1 MRDLPR
7 SATDL
12 RRTQVVKVLGAA
24 DEGRWDAFVESCP
37 AATFFHRVGWKRVIE
52 GSLGHDCHY
61 LYVETAGEIR
71 GVLPLVHIRSRLF
84 SNALISN
91 AFCVYGGPAA
101 KDRDAYD
108 ALEGAAVDLAGTLG
122 VDYLEFR
129 SRSRGNVDW
138 LCNQDLYVAFRS
150 RLDPNPEAN
159 LLAIPRKQ
167 RAMVRKGIKAALASR
182 VEPDI
187 DRFYSIY
194 AESLRNL
201 GTPVLPKRYF
211 ATLKETFGEACDVLT
226 VTSSGRPLASVV
238 SFYFRDEVH
247 PYYGGGIRAA
257 RASAANDFM
266 YWELM
271 RRACGRGYRVF
282 DFGRSKRGTGSF
294 AFKRHWGFE
303 PEPLCY
309 EFLLFRGSEL
319 PAYNPANPKYKAAIA
334 LWKKLPLGVANMLGP
349 VLARNLG

>member
-1 MRDLPR
+1 MMHLPTR
-7 SATDL
+7 ATEFG
-12 RRTQVVKVLGAA
+12 RTLAVKALGAA

-37 AATFFHRVGWKRVIE
+37 ASTFFHRAGWRRVIE

-61 LYVETAGEIR
+61 LYVEAEGEIR

-91 AFCVYGGPAA
+91 AFCVYGGPATL
-101 KDRDAYD
+101 DRDAYE
-108 ALEGAAVDLAGTLG
+108 ALEGAAVDLARALA

-129 SRSRGNVDW
+129 SRARGSADW
-138 LCNQDLYVAFRS
+138 LCNEELYVTFRR
-150 RLDPNPEAN
+150 RLDPDPEAN
-159 LLAIPRKQ
+159 LRAVPRKQ
-167 RAMVRKGIKAALASR
+167 RAMVRKGIKAALVGE
-182 VEPDI
+182 VEPEI
-187 DRFYSIY
+187 DRFYAIY
-194 AESLRNL
+194 SESVRNL

-211 ATLKETFGEACDVLT
+211 AALKETFGEACDVLT
-226 VTSSGRPLASVV
+226 VTSAGRALASVL

-247 PYYGGGIRAA
+247 PYYGGGILAA
-257 RASAANDFM
+257 RASAANDFL

-271 RRACGRGYRVF
+271 RRACQRGYRVF

-303 PEPLCY
+303 AEPLCY
-309 EFLLFRGSEL
+309 EFKLFRGSEL

-334 LWKKLPLGVANMLGP
+334 VWRKLPLGVANLLGP